1 MPREGRRHNARPV
14 WIELFSIEVDRRLE
28 SPLKAPQLPSR
39 YSETIRAVPS
49 PSILVLPMKLK
60 IRRINRFFNILLGAL
75 AMMVVALTS
84 AFITMRL
91 AIHGREV
98 KVPNLTGLT
107 LSDASK
113 QTRAL
118 GLRLNLENR
127 FYSPNTPSGH
137 VLAQSPAPGATVRR
151 QWAVRV
157 TESLGAQQ
165 VAIPDV
171 RAQSERTASI
181 NIRRLGLELG
191 VVAHVAAPGDPGIV
205 IAQTPSPNAAGVD
218 RPRVS
223 LLLSEPEEA
232 ESPEAF
238 VMPSLTGLTLA
249 GAAARAAAAG
259 LHIVSAEDLNLPAP
273 TSATPSTT
281 ENPPTATPAAPIKQA
296 SSVGTVVAQ
305 TPLAGHRVVKGDPV
319 HITLTN

>member
-1 MPREGRRHNARPV
+1 
-14 WIELFSIEVDRRLE
+14 
-28 SPLKAPQLPSR
+28 
-39 YSETIRAVPS
+39 
-49 PSILVLPMKLK
+49 MKLK
-60 IRRINRFFNILLGAL
+60 IRRTNRFFNIVLGAL
-75 AMMVVALTS
+75 AMLVVALLS

-107 LSDASK
+107 LADASK
-113 QTRAL
+113 QTRSL
-118 GLRLNLENR
+118 GLILTLENR
-127 FYSPNTPSGH
+127 FYSPNTPPGRI
-137 VLAQSPAPGATVRR
+137 LAQSPAPGVTVRR

-171 RAQSERTASI
+171 LGQSERTASI

-191 VVAHVAAPGDPGIV
+191 AVAHVAAPGEPGVV
-205 IAQTPSPNAAGVD
+205 IAQTPAPNAAGVD

-223 LLLSEPEEA
+223 LLLSEPQQA
-232 ESPEAF
+232 ESPQAF

-249 GAAARAAAAG
+249 GAAARAYAAG
-259 LHIVSAEDLNLPAP
+259 LRIVSAEDLNTP
-273 TSATPSTT
+273 TPSTAAPDASAASST
-281 ENPPTATPAAPIKQA
+281 PGSPSPSPAAAASPMPTTAQA
-296 SSVGTVVAQ
+296 LSSGTVIAQ
-305 TPLAGHRVVKGDPV
+305 TPPAGHRVVKGDAV

>member
-1 MPREGRRHNARPV
+1 
-14 WIELFSIEVDRRLE
+14 
-28 SPLKAPQLPSR
+28 
-39 YSETIRAVPS
+39 
-49 PSILVLPMKLK
+49 MK
-60 IRRINRFFNILLGAL
+60 ISRINRFFNIVLGAL
-75 AMMVVALTS
+75 AMLVVALLS

-107 LSDASK
+107 LADASK
-113 QTRAL
+113 QTRSL

-127 FYSPNTPSGH
+127 FYSPNTLPGH
-137 VLAQSPAPGATVRR
+137 ILAQYPAPGSTVRR

-165 VAIPDV
+165 VAIPDLLG
-171 RAQSERTASI
+171 QSERTASI

-191 VVAHVAAPGDPGIV
+191 AIARVSAPGEAGIV
-205 IAQTPSPNAAGVD
+205 IAQTPLPNAAGVD

-232 ESPEAF
+232 ESPQAF
-238 VMPSLTGLTLA
+238 VMPSLAGLTLA

-273 TSATPSTT
+273 PST
-281 ENPPTATPAAPIKQA
+281 ATAAPAGTITTGSSSPATA
-296 SSVGTVVAQ
+296 SAPRTTTTVGTVIAQ
-305 TPLAGHRVVKGDPV
+305 SPAAGRRVTTGDPV